1 LKLKNSL
8 INKKKYLLIFTVII
22 ILDQVTKFV
31 IKSNLALYDRV
42 EVIKGFFQITHVRNS
57 GAVWGILSDHP
68 AQWVSLV
75 ITGLSIVALVVVFY
89 YFLKLEATCT
99 LELTALSFVIGGAI
113 GNNIDRVIRGYVI
126 DFIDMYIKSHHW
138 PTYNIADSFITIGV
152 ILLII
157 SIWRGKCIQF

>member
-1 LKLKNSL
+1 MKLKNSL
-8 INKKKYLLIFTVII
+8 VNKKKYLLIFTVII
-22 ILDQVTKFV
+22 ILDQVTKL
-31 IKSNLALYDRV
+31 IINSNLALYDRV
-42 EVIKGFFQITHVRNS
+42 EVIKGFFQFTHVRNS
-57 GAVWGILSDHP
+57 GAVWGILSNHP

-75 ITGLSIVALVVVFY
+75 ITNLSIMALVIVFY
-89 YFLKLEATCT
+89 FFLKLEATCT
-99 LELTALSFVIGGAI
+99 LELTALSFVIGDAL